1 MVGSDSN
8 SMTVS
13 RLPEVC
19 LQDGVAEAQQ
29 AAQEALAHLHDLEQ
43 QTRFLTQKQLQLQR
57 VVQGLEAVQQ
67 TAKQQAD
74 MSGRLYS

>member
-8 SMTVS
+8 SMTIS

-19 LQDGVAEAQQ
+19 LQDEVAEAQQ

-43 QTRFLTQKQLQLQR
+43 QTRFLTQKQLQLQS
-57 VVQGLEAVQQ
+57 VVQGLEATKQ
-67 TAKQQAD
+67 TAKQAAD
-74 MSGRLYS
+74 VSGRFYT